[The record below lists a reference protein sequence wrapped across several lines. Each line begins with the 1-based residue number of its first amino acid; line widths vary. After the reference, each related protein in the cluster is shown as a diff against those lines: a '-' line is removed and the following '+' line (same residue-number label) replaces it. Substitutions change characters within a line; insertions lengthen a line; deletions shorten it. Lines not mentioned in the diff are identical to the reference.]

1 MIPLIVLLTATM
13 APAET
18 PPSGVP
24 QELIPPSIRQWKAAD
39 SLRRYAGREIFEY
52 MDGAGEVYLA
62 YGFREIAVQRYA
74 RANQEEILLEV
85 FDMGT
90 PAMAFGTFTYM
101 KGRGPAVPIGQDGEF
116 KSGLLTFWK
125 DRYFVCVKTD
135 HETEESARTVLD
147 LGIAVAGA
155 IPREGERPAL
165 VGMIPPSEYVP
176 SSLRYFSRHEI
187 LNNHFYVAD
196 ANLLRLGENTECL
209 LVRLNRD
216 RSHLLLV
223 RYPDATLA
231 DSARASFLAG
241 YIPEA
246 GQTGMLKTE
255 NQKWTAGDAR
265 GRYVIVIF
273 DAPTERQ
280 AGETLDWVRRRLP

>member
-1 MIPLIVLLTATM
+1 MIPLILLMTATM
-13 APAET
+13 IPADSARR
-18 PPSGVP
+18 SGM
-24 QELIPPSIRQWKAAD
+24 QELVPAAIREWSPSEP
-39 SLRRYAGREIFEY
+39 LRGYAGREIFDY

-74 RANQEEILLEV
+74 RANHEEILLEV

-101 KGRGPAVPIGQDGEF
+101 KGRGPAVLIGQDGEF

-135 HETEESARTVLD
+135 HETEASAGAVLD
-147 LGIAVAGA
+147 LGTAVAGA
-155 IPREGERPAL
+155 IPHEGERPAL
-165 VGMIPPSEYVP
+165 VGMIPPAEYMP
-176 SSLRYFSRHEI
+176 ASLRYFSRHEI

-196 ANLLRLGENTECL
+196 ANLLRLSERTECL

-216 RSHLLLV
+216 RSYLLLV
-223 RYPDATLA
+223 RYPDAALA

-241 YIPEA
+241 YLPEA
-246 GQTGMLKTE
+246 GQKGILKTE
-255 NQKWTAGDAR
+255 NQKWTACDAR
-265 GRYVIVIF
+265 GRHVIVVF

-280 AGETLDWVRRRLP
+280 AGATLDWMRRRLP